1 MLAKVLTKAGAA
13 VRARDIMYK
22 AVVQTMLLYAS
33 ESWVD
38 TGAMLTVLEGFH
50 HWVAIQ
56 IAVNK
61 AWHAGDNGWE

>member
-1 MLAKVLTKAGAA
+1 MAEVLTKAGAA

-50 HWVAIQ
+50 HRLDIK
-56 IAVNK
+56 IA
-61 AWHAGDNGWE
+61 GPRMG